1 MVELCEMAHHKTV
14 SKTAI
19 CCLIQATE
27 RWLFVCIPVKIVLK
41 YYGSEG
47 AMVGAGP
54 ARTREGVPWRQQ

>member
-1 MVELCEMAHHKTV
+1 MLPDPSHRKVAF
-14 SKTAI
+14 
-19 CCLIQATE
+19 CLHS
-27 RWLFVCIPVKIVLK
+27 CKIVLK